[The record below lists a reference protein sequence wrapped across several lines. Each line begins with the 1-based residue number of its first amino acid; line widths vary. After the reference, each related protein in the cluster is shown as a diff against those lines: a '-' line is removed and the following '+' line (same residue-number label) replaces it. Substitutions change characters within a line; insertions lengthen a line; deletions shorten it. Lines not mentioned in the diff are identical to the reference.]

1 MKNGPPSILSSFKY
15 EVYQFKS
22 FDGYNCYDDGV
33 DRGEASNDL
42 SDLVREKAKSIVELL
57 TNEEFLEEER
67 IKAKTIRERLAG
79 CSS

>member
-33 DRGEASNDL
+33 DRGEAI
-42 SDLVREKAKSIVELL
+42 REKAKSIVELL